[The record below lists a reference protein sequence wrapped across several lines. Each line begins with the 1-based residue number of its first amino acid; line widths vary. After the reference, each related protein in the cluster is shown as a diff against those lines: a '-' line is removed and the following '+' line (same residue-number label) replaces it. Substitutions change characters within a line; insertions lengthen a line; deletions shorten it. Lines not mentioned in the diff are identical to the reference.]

1 VQGYLQV
8 YTGNGK
14 GKTTAAFGLV
24 LRAAGRGLRSY
35 VGQFMK
41 GRSYGE
47 KTALADHPLIE
58 IEMFGGTDCIRKD
71 EVTPAHVA
79 MAQEGLRCCRKALVS
94 GRFDVVVAD
103 EILVTAWFGMLTEE
117 EVLSLCQDRPANA
130 ELVLTGR
137 YATPAIVERADL
149 VTEMLNVR
157 HYYDKGVQARVGI
170 ET

>member
-41 GRSYGE
+41 GRPYGE
-47 KTALADHPLIE
+47 KTALADHSLIE
-58 IEMFGGTDCIRKD
+58 IEMFGGTDCIRKE
-71 EVTPAHVA
+71 EVTPAHAA
-79 MAQEGLRCCRKALVS
+79 MAQEGLRECRKALLS

-103 EILVTAWFGMLTEE
+103 EVLVAVWFGLLAEE
-117 EVLSLCQDRPANA
+117 EVLSLCQDRPVNV
-130 ELVLTGR
+130 ELILTGR
-137 YATPAIVERADL
+137 YATAAILEKADL
-149 VTEMLNVR
+149 VTEMLAVK
-157 HYYDKGVQARVGI
+157 HYYEKGVEARMGI